1 MAIAGHYCDP
11 YRVADLELRVSGRKD
26 MRGSSPIR
34 VMIVD
39 DHSMVRRGLATII
52 KVRPDLE
59 LVGEAANGREA
70 LELCREACP
79 DVVLMDLVMPE
90 MSGAEATQLI
100 REDCPHIQVIALTS
114 FQEKELV
121 REALQAGAISYLLKN
136 VSAEDLAAAIRE
148 ASAGRSTLA
157 PEAIQALIQADT
169 QTTAREEDPAQAF
182 GLTPRE
188 MEVLA
193 LLVEGLNNPEIA
205 ERLVVSRS
213 TAKAHVSNI
222 LSKLGVSNRAEAI
235 AMALQRNLTSGD
247 SAPHIS
253 THRSS

>member
-1 MAIAGHYCDP
+1 MSTSDVIQ
-11 YRVADLELRVSGRKD
+11 
-26 MRGSSPIR
+26 

-39 DHSMVRRGLATII
+39 DHGMVRRGLSTIL
-52 KVRPDLE
+52 KVKADLE
-59 LVGEAANGREA
+59 LVGEASNGQEA
-70 LELCREACP
+70 LEICEQIQP
-79 DVVLMDLVMPE
+79 DVILMDLVMPE
-90 MSGAEATQLI
+90 MGGVEATRLI
-100 REDCPHIQVIALTS
+100 RERWPQVQVIALTS

-148 ASAGRSTLA
+148 AYAGRSTLA
-157 PEAIQALIQADT
+157 PEAIQALLQA
-169 QTTAREEDPAQAF
+169 EAQSPLHEQELTEAY

-188 MEVLA
+188 HEVLG
-193 LLVEGLNNPEIA
+193 LMVEGLSNPQIA

-235 AMALQRNLTSGD
+235 ALALQHNL
-247 SAPHIS
+247 S
-253 THRSS
+253 TPAS